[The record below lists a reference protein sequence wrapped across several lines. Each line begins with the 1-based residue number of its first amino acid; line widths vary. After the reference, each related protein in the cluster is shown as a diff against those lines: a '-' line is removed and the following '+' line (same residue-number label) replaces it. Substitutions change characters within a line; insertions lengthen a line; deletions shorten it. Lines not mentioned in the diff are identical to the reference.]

1 MSLADYFPDKERKSF
16 AERNIDVGNA
26 SLVHIPGFNI
36 RYDKFV
42 ILVSKCSKNI
52 QVAGVVIN
60 SEININVNHNQYL
73 QNQHVLIDCKRHSF
87 LEKDSY
93 INCTDFQEFEIQK
106 VTNYIL
112 QNPEKVLGNIEED
125 IMKKIYSTLTFSRTL
140 SKKLKIKYGLNIT
153 S

>member
-1 MSLADYFPDKERKSF
+1 
-16 AERNIDVGNA
+16 IDVGNA
-26 SLVHIPGFNI
+26 ILVHIPGFNI

-112 QNPEKVLGNIEED
+112 QNPEKVLGNIEE
-125 IMKKIYSTLTFSRTL
+125 
-140 SKKLKIKYGLNIT
+140 
-153 S
+153 